1 MDLERL
7 LVEQPNRQDAL
18 FAVVAVAVLAGVAV
32 VTVAVFAGVAV
43 VTVAVF
49 AGVAVFTG
57 VAVLAGVAV
66 VTVAVVAADLDFR
79 PRLALGV
86 SSLK

>member
-18 FAVVAVAVLAGVAV
+18 FAVVAVAPVVAV
-32 VTVAVFAGVAV
+32 AGFARVAVFAGVAV
-43 VTVAVF
+43 VV
-49 AGVAVFTG
+49 
-57 VAVLAGVAV
+57 
-66 VTVAVVAADLDFR
+66 VAVVAADLDFR